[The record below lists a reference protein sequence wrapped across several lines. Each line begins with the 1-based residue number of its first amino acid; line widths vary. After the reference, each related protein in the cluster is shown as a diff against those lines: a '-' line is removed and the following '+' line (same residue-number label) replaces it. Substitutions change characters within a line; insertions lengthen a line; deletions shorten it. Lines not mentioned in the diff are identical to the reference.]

1 MEKHIRKGD
10 IIDFQIVD
18 FQIVDFLN
26 MPSNFLPIFGDS
38 IEYVDDNQ
46 FYFNIHGPGCI
57 KIFENKK
64 IQIKLYY
71 YEYIRCY
78 NKLDWQNQIKNL

>member
-1 MEKHIRKGD
+1 MEKHIRKGE

-18 FQIVDFLN
+18 FLNLRSSFLTILGN
-26 MPSNFLPIFGDS
+26 S

-46 FYFNIHGPGCI
+46 FHFNIHGPGCI

-64 IQIKLYY
+64 IHSKLYY
-71 YEYIRCY
+71 HEYIRCN
-78 NKLDWQNQIKNL
+78 NKLGWQNQIKIL